1 MKRQQFRLATVLRHY
16 ELQKQQAEYDVQ
28 QARRILT
35 EIDAEI
41 ARLEGEIS
49 RAAQWAN
56 ESQSAVLS
64 MSGWIACYRRADH
77 LSKLALAARDR
88 RLSQLGAIAKLEAK
102 RTRWAVAE
110 ESLLSMRRSIADSN
124 RAEEAKAQQ
133 LVVDETVLRR
143 WLGFDA
149 ELSFES

>member
-1 MKRQQFRLATVLRHY
+1 MKRRQFRLATVLRHY
-16 ELQKQQAEYDVQ
+16 ELRKQEADYELQ
-28 QARRILT
+28 QGMRLLA

-41 ARLEGEIS
+41 ARLEAEIS
-49 RAAQWAN
+49 RAAQWAD
-56 ESQSAVLS
+56 ESRAAVLS

-77 LSKLALAARDR
+77 LSKLAVAGRDR
-88 RLSQLGAIAKLEAK
+88 RQAHLAAIAKLEAT

-110 ESLLSMRRSIADSN
+110 ESLVSLRQTIAAAN
-124 RAEEAKAQQ
+124 HAEEAKAQQ
-133 LVVDETVLRR
+133 LIVDETVLRR